1 VGELLNQADG
11 ANEVKQEA
19 AQEPVATVQDEVQDA
34 PTPDEMAILKQR
46 ARLMGI
52 TFSNNIGLDALR
64 LKVNDKMNESKS
76 TDEDQVDDDDDNGDD
91 NDVQDQDQEQEDVDQ
106 DEDEA
111 EKPLSPMPTPTVTA
125 PTLSTGSG
133 GLNPF
138 SGQNAG
144 NKNGTRQSREANLRT
159 RIRLDAMRLVRC
171 RITNLD
177 PKKKDLHG
185 EVISVGNRYIGT
197 VKKFI
202 PFGEQTENGYH
213 IPKVLFDE
221 LAGREFLHIKT
232 TRDKKT
238 NQINVET
245 KYVKEFS
252 LEVLP
257 QLTQAELADLA
268 AQQAAANGAASS

>member
-1 VGELLNQADG
+1 MGELLNQAG
-11 ANEVKQEA
+11 EANEVKQEA
-19 AQEPVATVQDEVQDA
+19 AQEPVATVQDKVQDA
-34 PTPDEMAILKQR
+34 TTPDEMAILKQR

-76 TDEDQVDDDDDNGDD
+76 TDEDQGDDDDD
-91 NDVQDQDQEQEDVDQ
+91 DVQDQEQEDAEQ

-144 NKNGTRQSREANLRT
+144 NKNGTKQSKESSLRT
-159 RIRLDAMRLVRC
+159 RIRQDAMRLVRC

-238 NQINVET
+238 GQINVET

-257 QLTQAELADLA
+257 QLTPSELADLA

>member
-1 VGELLNQADG
+1 MGELLNQAG
-11 ANEVKQEA
+11 AADEVKQEA
-19 AQEPVATVQDEVQDA
+19 AQERVAAVQDEVQDA
-34 PTPDEMAILKQR
+34 PAPDEMAMLKQR

-52 TFSNNIGLDALR
+52 TFSNNIGLEALR
-64 LKVNDKMNESKS
+64 SKVNEKMNESKS

-91 NDVQDQDQEQEDVDQ
+91 NDVQDQEQEDVDQ

-138 SGQNAG
+138 SGQNSG
-144 NKNGTRQSREANLRT
+144 NKNGSKQSREANLRT
-159 RIRLDAMRLVRC
+159 RIRQDAMRLVRC

-232 TRDKKT
+232 TRVKKT
-238 NQINVET
+238 GQINVET

>member
-1 VGELLNQADG
+1 VGELLNQTG
-11 ANEVKQEA
+11 GTNEVKQEPV
-19 AQEPVATVQDEVQDA
+19 QEPVTNQVADEQDA
-34 PTPDEMAILKQR
+34 PTPDEMAMLKQR

-64 LKVNDKMNESKS
+64 SKVNEKMNESKS
-76 TDEDQVDDDDDNGDD
+76 TDENQDDDDDDNGDD
-91 NDVQDQDQEQEDVDQ
+91 DTSQEQEDEQ
-106 DEDEA
+106 EQEDP
-111 EKPLSPMPTPTVTA
+111 EKALSPMPTPTVTA
-125 PTLSTGSG
+125 PSLSATGG
-133 GLNPF
+133 GINPF

-144 NKNGTRQSREANLRT
+144 NKNGTKQSKEANLRN

-238 NQINVET
+238 GQINVET

-257 QLTQAELADLA
+257 QLTPGELADLA

>member
-1 VGELLNQADG
+1 MGELLNQAG
-11 ANEVKQEA
+11 AADEVKQEA
-19 AQEPVATVQDEVQDA
+19 AQERVAAVQDEVQDA
-34 PTPDEMAILKQR
+34 PAPDEMAMLKQR

-52 TFSNNIGLDALR
+52 TFSNNIGLEALR
-64 LKVNDKMNESKS
+64 SKVNEKMNESKS
-76 TDEDQVDDDDDNGDD
+76 TDEDQVDDDDD
-91 NDVQDQDQEQEDVDQ
+91 DVQDQDQEQEDVEQ

-138 SGQNAG
+138 SGQNSG
-144 NKNGTRQSREANLRT
+144 NKNGSKQSREANLRT
-159 RIRLDAMRLVRC
+159 RIRQDAMRLVRC

-238 NQINVET
+238 GQINVET